1 MFWAAPCVRIY
12 IQLGHV
18 RKKRCS
24 PTFTSAKGQ
33 AFLTVPSFHQRSLSP
48 CASRRTNSPT
58 GLLGRLRLFMN
69 RIPPPPSSL
78 SSPSACRRTPTRA
91 PFFALVCSPLFFFLS
106 QVSFLSISQ
115 PRSLTSN
122 WRHRQSHLDYS
133 WDQPRL
139 TSLPV
144 KEETA
149 IPGDPRTP
157 STPNFTTSS
166 LPRIQRGSAHCV
178 RPPCPFT
185 QPLPTAQRSATTPIK
200 GRSAGLLL
208 PVGRLT

>member
-1 MFWAAPCVRIY
+1 MCQNLYTIGTCAQETLLSHF
-12 IQLGHV
+12 HV
-18 RKKRCS
+18 RKR
-24 PTFTSAKGQ
+24 
-33 AFLTVPSFHQRSLSP
+33 PSFLDRPILPSEKPVTLCVSKDKQSH
-48 CASRRTNSPT
+48 
-58 GLLGRLRLFMN
+58 RLVGTSETFYESHS
-69 RIPPPPSSL
+69 PPPSSF